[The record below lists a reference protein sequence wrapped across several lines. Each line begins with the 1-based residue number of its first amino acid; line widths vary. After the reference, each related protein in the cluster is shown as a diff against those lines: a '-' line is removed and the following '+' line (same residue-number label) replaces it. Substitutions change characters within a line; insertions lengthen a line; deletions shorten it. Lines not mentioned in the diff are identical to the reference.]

1 MKSRALSFLIVTSGL
16 APAQI
21 DSGGG
26 KVQIGAFMN
35 HASIGGIMATGAHQV
50 GTNSNYSGVI
60 EVLYSA
66 GSLTDPDANANGLA
80 DAWEEQYFP
89 GQTPDPQADADKDGV
104 SNLREYIAGTNP
116 TSKSSSFKPQGSAS
130 NGIYNMPIQTVAGRI
145 YKIYASK
152 DLTTWHLQE
161 AIEGD
166 GKSTTFTLDQKAIT
180 SGPLYSTSN
189 PSSLFYRVEVIR
201 P

>member
-1 MKSRALSFLIVTSGL
+1 MKPQTLIFLAAAAGL
-16 APAQI
+16 AHAQI

-26 KVQIGAFMN
+26 KVQIGTLTN
-35 HASIGGIMATGAHQV
+35 HASIGGIVATGTHQV
-50 GTNSNYSGVI
+50 GANSNHSGLI

-66 GSLTDPDANANGLA
+66 GPPIDPDANANGLA

-89 GQTPDPQADADKDGV
+89 GQTPDPQADSDDDGV

-116 TSKSSSFKPQGSAS
+116 TSKSSAFKPSGSSS
-130 NGIYNMPIQTVAGRI
+130 NGIYSMPMQTVAGRI

-161 AIEGD
+161 TIEGD
-166 GKSTTFTLDQKAIT
+166 GTSTTFTLDQKAIT
-180 SGPLYSTSN
+180 SGPLYSINN
-189 PSSLFYRVEVIR
+189 PSTLFYRVEVIL